1 MQKLISAAAIMA
13 LLFLVWG
20 IGIANVMA
28 DNASTTTRNK
38 EKKQAQHHPVNKR
51 SGQARNKGTIR
62 KPSDKEKSPDWNK
75 DFQKIE
81 KEMKKEQ
88 AELKSLTE

>member
-38 EKKQAQHHPVNKR
+38 EKKTSPAS
-51 SGQARNKGTIR
+51 SGK
-62 KPSDKEKSPDWNK
+62 
-75 DFQKIE
+75 
-81 KEMKKEQ
+81 
-88 AELKSLTE
+88 